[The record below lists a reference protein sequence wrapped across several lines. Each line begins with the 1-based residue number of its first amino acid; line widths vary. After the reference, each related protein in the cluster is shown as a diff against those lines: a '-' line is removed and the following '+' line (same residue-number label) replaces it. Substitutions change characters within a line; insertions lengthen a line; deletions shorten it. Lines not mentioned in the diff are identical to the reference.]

1 MKRYSLSIILAF
13 LSVQMLFAQDFFT
26 GNLSVG
32 AKGGYIMSQTMFSPS
47 VKQKFHMGSTFGVMV
62 RYIEEKHF
70 GLIGEINYEMRGW
83 TENFEGTSYTYSR
96 DLSYIQI
103 PLLAHIYFGSEK
115 ARFFFNAGPEI
126 GFMISEKINSNFDYT
141 NIEAISDFPS
151 TNRNTE
157 QLGMSIKNKIDYGIS
172 AGIGAEMSL
181 NKKNAINVEGRFYYG
196 LNNIFSANKKDTF
209 AASNSI
215 AIMVSL
221 GYYFRIK

>member
-1 MKRYSLSIILAF
+1 MKRYGLLILSLL
-13 LSVQMLFAQDFFT
+13 LSAQMLFAQDFFT
-26 GNLSVG
+26 GNFSVG
-32 AKGGYIMSQTMFSPS
+32 AKGGYLLSQTMFSPS
-47 VKQKFHMGSTFGVMV
+47 VKQKFHTGPMFGVMV

-70 GLIGEINYEMRGW
+70 GLIAEVNYEQRGW
-83 TENFEGTSYTYSR
+83 TENFEGTDYSYSR
-96 DLSYIQI
+96 DLSYVQI

-126 GFMISEKINSNFDYT
+126 GFMISEKINSNFDYN
-141 NIEAISDFPS
+141 NIESITDFPS

-157 QLGMSIKNKIDYGIS
+157 QLSMAIKNKIDYGIS
-172 AGIGAEMSL
+172 AGIGAEVSL
-181 NKKNAINVEGRFYYG
+181 NKRHAINVEGRFYYG
-196 LNNIFSANKKDTF
+196 LNNIFGANKKDTF